1 MIDFVQE
8 SGRAREGGKAVIL
21 VVQQR
26 QRQQQQQQRSFSPS
40 QSRVEEEE
48 EEEIKEDSKAME
60 AFIQAPGCRRVAM
73 SSSMDGV
80 RVNCSELAEMIAPT
94 AVVACDYCDGQ
105 ASATLAMPG
114 LCRPGELQQEQQGL
128 LSSGQIAWQEDS
140 RLHAIQE
147 RVLCRKLTE
156 LTQDVCAY
164 CWGILY
170 EVFDGVRDSE
180 RSREEEKAEHSIWEC
195 PRLGR
200 VGGAGSV
207 DGAGSV
213 GGIEQID
220 SVRKWVRYK
229 KEIQVCWKCGMLEH
243 LCIQEKER
251 ERRQSCVWMY
261 TVLGI
266 LCGLREAGRAKRQ
279 LRGEEACRETVLGRA
294 GYRESSRESSSESIR
309 RQDQRVQAT
318 KDRNSMRITAL
329 PAASDACSYDAPLL
343 HAKAYLLVDRAVVH
357 VSVSRC
363 CRRQTAGW
371 I

>member
-1 MIDFVQE
+1 MIEEAQSCTALQDRGVGRLAAGVTVKGVVYCRTKQLCEQLATALGCHAYHAGVASRTEILQEWRQAGGLIVCTSALGVGVDIPGVQFTLHVEQPWSMVDFVQE

-26 QRQQQQQQRSFSPS
+26 QRQQQQQQQQRSFSPS

-73 SSSMDGV
+73 SSYMDGLQ
-80 RVNCSELAEMIAPT
+80 VNCSELAEMIAPT
-94 AVVACDYCDGQ
+94 AVVACNYCDSQ
-105 ASATLAMPG
+105 ASVTLAMPG
-114 LCRPGELQQEQQGL
+114 LCRPGELQQEHQGL

-180 RSREEEKAEHSIWEC
+180 RNREEEKAEHSIWEC

-229 KEIQVCWKCGMLEH
+229 KEIQVC
-243 LCIQEKER
+243 
-251 ERRQSCVWMY
+251 
-261 TVLGI
+261 
-266 LCGLREAGRAKRQ
+266 
-279 LRGEEACRETVLGRA
+279 
-294 GYRESSRESSSESIR
+294 
-309 RQDQRVQAT
+309 
-318 KDRNSMRITAL
+318 
-329 PAASDACSYDAPLL
+329 
-343 HAKAYLLVDRAVVH
+343 
-357 VSVSRC
+357 
-363 CRRQTAGW
+363 
-371 I
+371 